1 MPLSGGLHINLG
13 PVYQLLPSITH
24 DMTKI
29 DIKTSLGEHLS
40 LHLKSMDFRL
50 EIKLSEAQKN
60 ILEHPKFKTLVAR
73 YTFLGSMFDMEQ

>member
-1 MPLSGGLHINLG
+1 MSFDVSRGH
-13 PVYQLLPSITH
+13 PVY
-24 DMTKI
+24 
-29 DIKTSLGEHLS
+29 G
-40 LHLKSMDFRL
+40 FWL